1 MKIFIP
7 IIVLLCTSC
16 SQRNHQKS
24 TFETPKP
31 PPMSET
37 TSPKDAELMTNI
49 SRLTFEGRRAGEG
62 YFSADGSKIVFQ
74 SERHDGN
81 PFYQIYTM
89 DLEFGDV
96 EMISNGVGKTTC
108 AWIHPDGEQI
118 LYASTHLD
126 SDALKKQKAEIDF
139 RNSGKERRYSWDYDE
154 YFDLFV
160 NKGEELTQLT
170 TELGYDAEGSF
181 SPDGKLIAFAS
192 NRNAYNGKGGMSEEE
207 IKLFELDKSY
217 MIDIFI
223 MNSNGSDV
231 KQLTTERG
239 YDGGPFFSPDGKR
252 IVWRKFTEDG
262 MIAEIYSMNIDGT
275 DKKQITHE
283 GKMSWAPYYHPSQK
297 YIIFTT
303 NKNGFANFELYI
315 VDAEGNHEPIRVS
328 NLEGFDGLPVFTP
341 EGNELYWTRKKDNNN
356 LSQIYRADWN
366 HQVALQALGLQ

>member
-16 SQRNHQKS
+16 SQRNYQKS

-126 SDALKKQKAEIDF
+126 SDALK
-139 RNSGKERRYSWDYDE
+139 
-154 YFDLFV
+154 
-160 NKGEELTQLT
+160 NKKR
-170 TELGYDAEGSF
+170 
-181 SPDGKLIAFAS
+181 KLISEIPAK
-192 NRNAYNGKGGMSEEE
+192 NADTHG
-207 IKLFELDKSY
+207 
-217 MIDIFI
+217 I
-223 MNSNGSDV
+223 M
-231 KQLTTERG
+231 
-239 YDGGPFFSPDGKR
+239 
-252 IVWRKFTEDG
+252 
-262 MIAEIYSMNIDGT
+262 MNIL
-275 DKKQITHE
+275 IC
-283 GKMSWAPYYHPSQK
+283 
-297 YIIFTT
+297 
-303 NKNGFANFELYI
+303 L
-315 VDAEGNHEPIRVS
+315 
-328 NLEGFDGLPVFTP
+328 
-341 EGNELYWTRKKDNNN
+341 
-356 LSQIYRADWN
+356 
-366 HQVALQALGLQ
+366 